1 MLKKKIN
8 NYYSELEN
16 KIKELDR
23 DKIIKICQYLKN
35 KIKNK
40 NKIFVCGNG
49 GSAAI
54 SDHFVTDFN
63 EYLKRKSKRKYKARA
78 ISLSNSMSL
87 ITAISNDISYEKV
100 FTEQIENFYDN
111 GDCVIIFSCSG
122 TSKNIVEA
130 SNFCKTNKLNL
141 VTLTGPN
148 PDKDLVDISM
158 INFSVDSKIYNVIE
172 CIHMIILTSAI
183 DQIYQVNLD

>member
-1 MLKKKIN
+1 MLKKRIH
-8 NYYSELEN
+8 NYYTELEA

-23 DKIIKICQYLKN
+23 DEIIKICEYLKL

-63 EYLKRKSKRKYKARA
+63 EYLKRKSKRKYIARA

-87 ITAISNDISYEKV
+87 ITAISNDIKYEKI
-100 FTEQIENFYDN
+100 FTEQIENFYDK

-122 TSKNIVEA
+122 TSKNIIEICKYAKKRKIDVICIVGFNNKKIKKYSKFHISINSKSYGVVE
-130 SNFCKTNKLNL
+130 
-141 VTLTGPN
+141 
-148 PDKDLVDISM
+148 DIFQSIM
-158 INFSVDSKIYNVIE
+158 HAMLEI
-172 CIHMIILTSAI
+172 
-183 DQIYQVNLD
+183 

>member
-8 NYYSELEN
+8 NYYSELEK
-16 KIKELDR
+16 KIKELYT
-23 DKIIKICQYLKN
+23 DKIVKICEYLKI

-54 SDHFVTDFN
+54 TDHFVTDFN
-63 EYLKRKSKRKYKARA
+63 EYLKRKSKRKYISRA

-87 ITAISNDISYEKV
+87 ITAISNDISYDKI
-100 FTEQIENFYDN
+100 FTEQIENFYDK

-122 TSKNIVEA
+122 TSKNIVEI
-130 SNFCKTNKLNL
+130 CKYAKKRNIDVICIVGFNNHKIKKYSKFHLAINSKSYG
-141 VTLTGPN
+141 V
-148 PDKDLVDISM
+148 VEDIFQSIM
-158 INFSVDSKIYNVIE
+158 HAMLEI
-172 CIHMIILTSAI
+172 
-183 DQIYQVNLD
+183 

>member
-122 TSKNIVEA
+122 TSKNIVEVCKYA
-130 SNFCKTNKLNL
+130 KKRKIDVICIVGFNNHKIKKYSKYHLAINSNSYG
-141 VTLTGPN
+141 V
-148 PDKDLVDISM
+148 VEDIFQSIM
-158 INFSVDSKIYNVIE
+158 HVMLEI
-172 CIHMIILTSAI
+172 
-183 DQIYQVNLD
+183 